1 MTRQAVRL
9 AFVVLLMISTA
20 NAVDAQRGGGGG
32 ARGGGVAMG
41 AGGAGRGGGMVR
53 PSSGRG
59 GGVGRSGFRIQGR
72 INKPATPLPSINR
85 PSFPVVGLNRPAFP
99 LSGPLGF
106 DRFPRTVPLG
116 FDRVQRSPFDAR
128 RGTYTRLQ
136 QFVGIPYGYGGYD
149 YDVPV
154 YGPSYVPESTYDKLY
169 RTPPEPPV
177 TEGAL
182 LLDVTPSTALVLVD
196 NALVGNVDDLQTRG
210 VTLSAGRH
218 WVDLEAPN
226 YDRKTIEVTIRAGEP
241 LRYRFDMTPTRPA
254 EVIAAPPRPPQTMYT
269 IAGCYAGNRPPVAAN
284 LPKGCDVASVRVIRP
299 QPRVN

>member
-1 MTRQAVRL
+1 MTRLAVGL
-9 AFVVLLMISTA
+9 ALVVLFVISTA
-20 NAVDAQRGGGGG
+20 NAVDAQRGGGG
-32 ARGGGVAMG
+32 ARGGAAMG
-41 AGGAGRGGGMVR
+41 AGGGGGRAGGMVPPSGGRGGDV
-53 PSSGRG
+53 GRG
-59 GGVGRSGFRIQGR
+59 GFRIQGR
-72 INKPATPLPSINR
+72 VNVPATPLPSINR
-85 PSFPVVGLNRPAFP
+85 PSFPVAGLNRPAFP

-106 DRFPRTVPLG
+106 RRP
-116 FDRVQRSPFDAR
+116 QRSPFDAR
-128 RGTYTRLQ
+128 RGTYTQLQ
-136 QFVGIPYGYGGYD
+136 QFVGIPYGYGGYG

-196 NALVGNVDDLQTRG
+196 NAFVGNADDLQTRG

-226 YDRKTIEVTIRAGEP
+226 YDRKTIEVNIRAGEP
-241 LRYRFDMTPTRPA
+241 LRYRFDMAPTRPA
-254 EVIAAPPRPPQTMYT
+254 EVIAAPPRPPQTMYM

-284 LPKGCDVASVRVIRP
+284 LPKGCDVSKVRLIRP
-299 QPRVN
+299 AARLN